1 MLLDE
6 WSSKELELSRAIGG
20 SRATGARNGEGLLDR
35 VADDPRLSR
44 LAPAT
49 DRDGFA
55 GDELADTLHDA
66 DDADGGDMRLSHPDD
81 LDGLDDIDV
90 PQDAYGEA
98 GQPQGRWRRPDDAT
112 RPGSGGSGVALEQV
126 VCGGHGVVLSLLVN
140 QQPARA
146 WVDAQAWCDW
156 LRPRLPVQRFDHIP
170 PELVPLL
177 GEWALLPVQQHAQA
191 TGLRPLR
198 FVGAEAGHCA
208 RVVAPTLTLIR
219 QDMALSLRLLDWPT
233 DWIEALARTM
243 DDRRMPLM
251 VPPIPMPLAAG
262 WVRLTRAQVR
272 ALQPGDGIVLDQAL
286 RVEAG
291 HAWLIAE
298 RPLAQLCFH
307 QDGWRIECALH
318 EDHPMQDLTD
328 SIAKDEQLRDEDI
341 VLTAIAELGRMSL
354 SLDTLRGLHTGQVL
368 DIPHASHGRVT
379 LTVSGQP
386 VATGTLLRVGE
397 RLVMRVE

>member
-20 SRATGARNGEGLLDR
+20 SRASSARSGDGLLDC
-35 VADDPRLSR
+35 VEDDPLPSR
-44 LAPAT
+44 LAGRG
-49 DRDGFA
+49 DRDGFG
-55 GDELADTLHDA
+55 GDALADDETDE
-66 DDADGGDMRLSHPDD
+66 DDMRLDPLDPLD
-81 LDGLDDIDV
+81 RLDGIDL
-90 PQDAYGEA
+90 PRGAYADARH
-98 GQPQGRWRRPDDAT
+98 PRGRQWRRGDTGPNGAGET
-112 RPGSGGSGVALEQV
+112 GLALDHA
-126 VCGGHGVVLSLLVN
+126 VCGGDGVVLSLLVN

-146 WVDAQAWCDW
+146 WVDAEAWCDW
-156 LRPRLPVQRFDHIP
+156 LRPRLPVQRIDQIP

-177 GEWALLPVQQHAQA
+177 GEWAVLPVQRHAEA
-191 TGLRPLR
+191 AGLRPLR
-198 FVGAEAGHCA
+198 FVGAEAGQCA
-208 RVVAPTLTLIR
+208 RVVAPTLTLAR
-219 QDMALSLRLLDWPT
+219 PDMALSLRLLDWPT

-243 DDRRMPLM
+243 EDRRVPLV

-262 WVRLTRAQVR
+262 WVRLTRAQLR
-272 ALQPGDGIVLDQAL
+272 GLKPGDGVVLDQAL
-286 RVEAG
+286 PVESG

-298 RPLAQLCFH
+298 RPLARLCFDH
-307 QDGWRIECALH
+307 DAWRIECAFH

-328 SIAKDEQLRDEDI
+328 TIAKGEPLRDEDI

-354 SLDTLRGLHTGQVL
+354 SLDTLRGLHAGQVL

-386 VATGTLLRVGE
+386 VATGSLLRVGE